1 MSKRRRLPTSQSDL
15 FVIEPAV
22 PEGFVYRDNVIT
34 VEEEQALIE
43 RFSEL
48 PFKPFE
54 FHGFLGNR
62 RVVSFGWRY
71 DFSSAILQ
79 PSNPIPPFLFSLRER
94 AAVFANVPS
103 DTLQQVSTHQVRAL
117 AGIETRRC
125 STMSSPY
132 RSERHAPCGSAESKG
147 ADGSA
152 RPRGS
157 SAFGL
162 SVARP
167 CAARVGAQRSA
178 RRSPAL
184 FGDVPEF
191 CRGVEKVNT
200 ENSDHLLPVVR
211 VTSRWCA
218 IAFSPP
224 CRLAIGAGL

>member
-103 DTLQQVSTHQVRAL
+103 DTLQQVLINEYAPG
-117 AGIETRRC
+117 AGIGWHRDKAMFDDVIAISLGASCTLRLRR
-125 STMSSPY
+125 
-132 RSERHAPCGSAESKG
+132 EQGSRWKRAAKRFIRV
-147 ADGSA
+147 
-152 RPRGS
+152 RPIC
-157 SAFGL
+157 
-162 SVARP
+162 
-167 CAARVGAQRSA
+167 CAALCGASGSTAFRPSIA
-178 RRSPAL
+178 
-184 FGDVPEF
+184 
-191 CRGVEKVNT
+191 
-200 ENSDHLLPVVR
+200 
-211 VTSRWCA
+211 CA
-218 IAFSPP
+218 I
-224 CRLAIGAGL
+224 R